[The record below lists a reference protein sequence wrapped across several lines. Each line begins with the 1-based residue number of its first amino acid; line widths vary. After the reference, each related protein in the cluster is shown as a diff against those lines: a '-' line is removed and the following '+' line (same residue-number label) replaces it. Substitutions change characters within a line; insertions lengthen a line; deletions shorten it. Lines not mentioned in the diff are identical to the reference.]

1 MMLDSGDEKDGN
13 RSHYSEVTEYYSN
26 VPPTIDGML
35 NGYSSISDLDIQTSN
50 QFLSSLYCQKKSD
63 PGKTRVLD
71 VGAGIGRISKYL
83 LAKHFDKIDLLEQS
97 SKFIE
102 QAKEEILKDCDKL
115 DKCYNVGIQD
125 FKPEDLNI
133 KYDVIWIQWV
143 LMFILDEDI
152 IKFLNLCKQILNKNG
167 IIIIKDNV
175 ASGVK
180 NEYDD
185 EDSSVVRSLPQFC
198 LLFSKAN
205 LKCVKSEKVTGMP
218 KSLFKIYMFALK
230 PNKDKNSIDL

>member
-1 MMLDSGDEKDGN
+1 
-13 RSHYSEVTEYYSN
+13 
-26 VPPTIDGML
+26 
-35 NGYSSISDLDIQTSN
+35 
-50 QFLSSLYCQKKSD
+50 
-63 PGKTRVLD
+63 
-71 VGAGIGRISKYL
+71 
-83 LAKHFDKIDLLEQS
+83 
-97 SKFIE
+97 
-102 QAKEEILKDCDKL
+102 
-115 DKCYNVGIQD
+115 
-125 FKPEDLNI
+125 
-133 KYDVIWIQWV
+133 
-143 LMFILDEDI
+143 MFILDEDI